1 MRTKALLVGTYQ
13 LSGGTSSTGGSAT
26 CDGETLVS
34 ASSGTWSNFSD
45 SGIAVSV
52 YYNGELVNTQ
62 LSNSTGSNLST
73 VTISDIGNIN
83 FNTSR
88 TASLTTG
95 TFYLSGGN
103 ATTAASVSNNSELLC
118 QAGTSGVW
126 ANYATSDD
134 IMVEIPRYYLKI
146 EETDTTTTIWI
157 SNAKGEGFI
166 TSPGHAA
173 RGSEQ
178 NDRAVIYLSRYA
190 LNSSY
195 RSKSG
200 AAINNIGAYASQLK
214 TGLLGVSALGTGYH
228 SIDYSAWLSVVYL
241 YIVEVANLNSQAAI
255 GIGYPVGAGWA
266 TVLANGVT
274 DPLGYHSG
282 MVSPYGG
289 AGTDYGAVAYRGIE
303 GLWGNANWLVAGIR
317 YNTTDHKY
325 YLCNNPADNIPSGA
339 TDWTN
344 YIAALSPTLSGY
356 LVSVDYDTETGIMLP
371 QTAGSSGSSTTY
383 FCDYPG
389 TPTSTYAVVFGSAT
403 REINTPKVQQN
414 GLFELLGP
422 STAAN
427 ALRSMILP

>member
-1 MRTKALLVGTYQ
+1 MDV
-13 LSGGTSSTGGSAT
+13 ST
-26 CDGETLVS
+26 
-34 ASSGTWSNFSD
+34 
-45 SGIAVSV
+45 
-52 YYNGELVNTQ
+52 YYNGVLVNTQ
-62 LSNSTGSNLST
+62 NTDSTGSTLVD
-73 VTISDIGNIN
+73 VTTPAGSIT
-83 FNTSR
+83 FNTAR
-88 TASLTTG
+88 TAALVAGTYSMTG
-95 TFYLSGGN
+95 GTGSAA
-103 ATTAASVSNNSELLC
+103 ATVDCNSELLATAASV
-118 QAGTSGVW
+118 GTW
-126 ANYATSDD
+126 PNYATSDD

-146 EETDTTTTIWI
+146 EETAETTTIWI

-200 AAINNIGAYASQLK
+200 AAISNAGAYASQLK
-214 TGLLGVSALGTGYH
+214 TGLLGVSALGTGYY

-241 YIVEVANLNSQAAI
+241 YMVEVANLNSQAAI
-255 GIGYPVGAGWA
+255 GVGYPIGSGWA

-303 GLWGNANWLVAGIR
+303 GLWGNANWIVAGIR

-389 TPTSTYAVVFGSAT
+389 APTSTYAVAFGSAT
-403 REINTPKVQQN
+403 REINTTKVQQN
-414 GLFELLGP
+414 GLFELLGV